1 MANISLDAD
10 LFDTVYGKLLSKNV
24 SPAAARALAKT
35 LVTISKEAKIS
46 TDDLLK
52 NITANGIRFDVN
64 IYKALNNTR
73 SNSSQIGYIDI
84 GNIAPVIKSQI
95 V

>member
-1 MANISLDAD
+1 MTNISLDAD
-10 LFDTVYGKLLSKNV
+10 LFNTVYGKLLSKNI
-24 SPAAARALAKT
+24 SPVAAKVLAKT
-35 LVTISKEAKIS
+35 LVTISKEAMIS

-84 GNIAPVIKSQI
+84 GNVAPVIKSQI
-95 V
+95 I

>member
-1 MANISLDAD
+1 MANVSLEAD
-10 LFDTVYGKLLSKNV
+10 LFDVVYGKLLSKNI
-24 SPAAARALAKT
+24 SPAAAKVLAKT
-35 LVTISKEAKIS
+35 LVTISKEAMIS

-84 GNIAPVIKSQI
+84 GNVAPVIKSQI

>member
-1 MANISLDAD
+1 MTNTSLDAD
-10 LFDTVYGKLLSKNV
+10 LFNIVYGKLLSKNI
-24 SPAAARALAKT
+24 SPVAAKALAKT
-35 LVTISKEAKIS
+35 LVTISKEAMIS

-64 IYKALNNTR
+64 IYKALNSTR

-84 GNIAPVIKSQI
+84 GNVAPVIKAQI
-95 V
+95 I

>member
-1 MANISLDAD
+1 MANVPLETD
-10 LFDTVYGKLLSKNV
+10 LFDVVYGKLLGKNI
-24 SPAAARALAKT
+24 SPAAAKALAKT
-35 LVTISKEAKIS
+35 LVTISKEAMIS

-52 NITANGIRFDVN
+52 NITTNGIRFDVN
-64 IYKALNNTR
+64 IYKALNTVR

>member
-1 MANISLDAD
+1 MANVSLETD
-10 LFDTVYGKLLSKNV
+10 LFDVVYGKLLSKNI
-24 SPAAARALAKT
+24 SPSAAKVLAKT
-35 LVTISKEAKIS
+35 LVTISKEAMIS

-64 IYKALNNTR
+64 IYKALNSAR

-84 GNIAPVIKSQI
+84 GNVAPVIKSQI

>member
-1 MANISLDAD
+1 MTNISLDAD
-10 LFDTVYGKLLSKNV
+10 LFNIVYGKLLSKNI
-24 SPAAARALAKT
+24 SPVAAKALAKT
-35 LVTISKEAKIS
+35 LVTISKESMIS

-64 IYKALNNTR
+64 IYKALNSTR

-84 GNIAPVIKSQI
+84 GNVAPVIKAQI
-95 V
+95 I

>member
-1 MANISLDAD
+1 MANVSLEAD
-10 LFDTVYGKLLSKNV
+10 LFDVVYGKLLSKNI
-24 SPAAARALAKT
+24 SPASAKVLAKT
-35 LVTISKEAKIS
+35 LVTISKEAMIS

-52 NITANGIRFDVN
+52 YITTNGIRFDVN
-64 IYKALNNTR
+64 IYKALNSVR

-84 GNIAPVIKSQI
+84 GNVAPVIKSQI